1 MGREQMSIEGRD
13 DVLAALRSA
22 LRDCEHTPRLVV
34 VRGGAGLGK
43 TRLLE
48 VTARRWRSRG
58 TRVAH
63 LRASASAPTRPDQHG
78 VGALVDAL
86 RRDFDQFGDCGLVEA
101 ISELAR
107 FHQCEAAVTG
117 PRFAAVA
124 AELTWAFGRIGS
136 LGPVAVLIDDVLE
149 IPDPIP
155 LLLAARRPG
164 CAVIVSVRDDATP
177 SPAATEL
184 LGMADD
190 VLDLDELDDEHI
202 ARIVGDF
209 DGSAHQALRTAL
221 GPLYGNPGTVL
232 AAVAELAEQGRII
245 AGDNGF
251 RLVDPAAPIKL
262 PQHHELLRRAA
273 RLGHLG
279 PRLLAAAARRGEL
292 DVDELPAVAD
302 ALGADIAECGR
313 TLDLLVEHGLLV
325 SDPRGWLRCLCPA
338 LAASAAG
345 HAATPRLPSP
355 PREFRKPA
363 VVRSTGSAAAV
374 SLSDTEARIV
384 ELISEGFTNRRI
396 GAQLGLSEKA
406 VERQL
411 TRLFAKTG
419 CRSRV
424 ELVTIAPRR
433 GRAAALRGWRAA

>member
-13 DVLAALRSA
+13 DVRAALRSA
-22 LRDCEHTPRLVV
+22 LRDCANAPRLVV

-48 VTARRWRSRG
+48 ATARRWRSRG
-58 TRVAH
+58 VRVAH
-63 LRASASAPTRPDQHG
+63 LRASAADPDRPDQHG

-86 RRDFDQFGDCGLVEA
+86 RRDFDQFSDCGLVEA

-107 FHQCEAAVTG
+107 FQQGEAAVTG

-124 AELTWAFGRIGS
+124 AELNWVFGRIGS
-136 LGPVAVLIDDVLE
+136 LGTVAVLIDDVLQV
-149 IPDPIP
+149 PDPVP

-164 CAVIVSVRDDATP
+164 CVVIASVRDDAP
-177 SPAATEL
+177 GPAATEL
-184 LGMADD
+184 LGMADE
-190 VLDLDELDDEHI
+190 VLDLDVLADEHI
-202 ARIVGDF
+202 ERIVGDL
-209 DGSAHQALRTAL
+209 DASAHEALRAAL

-232 AAVAELAEQGRII
+232 ATVAELVDQEQIM
-245 AGDNGF
+245 AGDTGF
-251 RLVDPAAPIKL
+251 RLVDPDAPIKL
-262 PQHHELLRRAA
+262 PEDHELLRRAA
-273 RLGHLG
+273 SLGHLG

-292 DVDELPAVAD
+292 DVDELAAVAD
-302 ALGADIAECGR
+302 ALGSDVAECGR

-338 LAASAAG
+338 LAASVAG
-345 HAATPRLPSP
+345 HAATPRLPAPQRELRTSP
-355 PREFRKPA
+355 
-363 VVRSTGSAAAV
+363 VVRSIGSAAAW

-384 ELISEGFTNRRI
+384 ELVSQGFTNRRI
-396 GAQLGLSEKA
+396 GARLGLSEKA

-424 ELVTIAPRR
+424 ELVTTAPRR
-433 GRAAALRGWRAA
+433 RGATALRGWRAA